1 MICLCLSDSWHIIFL
16 TGSFFM
22 YGNKAIAITLYF
34 FEIKLL
40 LLLLFRI
47 IFSGS

>member
-1 MICLCLSDSWHIIFL
+1 MPLSVRQLAYHFFNWFFFL
-16 TGSFFM
+16 

-47 IFSGS
+47 ISSGS

>member
-1 MICLCLSDSWHIIFL
+1 MPLSVRQLAYHFL

-22 YGNKAIAITLYF
+22 YDNKAIAITLYF

-40 LLLLFRI
+40 LLLLFQI
-47 IFSGS
+47 ISSGS